1 MFSSLVRLLTL
12 TAFTAH
18 AVLGCAAH
26 HEHRSQEVGLHHSE
40 MVAATTPC
48 RCSHRLHV
56 RMIGK
61 TAEGDARLFNADP
74 CDQNSG
80 HEDSEHPGCCCHP
93 GCQWFQTSTVSMRT
107 LVADSWMIWSES
119 TTGQP
124 RGIRFSSQWGPPS
137 TLPRFKTAHSRCVES
152 HSWQV

>member
-18 AVLGCAAH
+18 AVLGCGVH
-26 HEHRSQEVGLHHSE
+26 HEHRSQEVGLHAFE
-40 MVAATTPC
+40 MGAGTTTY
-48 RCSHRLHV
+48 RCPHRMHV

-61 TAEGDARLFNADP
+61 TAQGDAGLFDVDP
-74 CDQNSG
+74 CDHDSG
-80 HEDSEHPGCCCHP
+80 HEDSEHPDCCCHS
-93 GCQWFQTSTVSMRT
+93 GCQWLQTSTVSLRT
-107 LVADSWMIWSES
+107 LVGDLWVIWSES

-124 RGIRFSSQWGPPS
+124 RGIRFTRQGGPAS
-137 TLPRFKTAHSRCVES
+137 TLPQFKTAHSRCVES